1 MKEKLLSFFTDVRKE
16 MEKVTWPT
24 RDELV
29 ESTKI
34 VITVSLII
42 SVFTYVVD
50 FIVSKA
56 MQSIL

>member
-24 RDELV
+24 RDELL